1 MLLSSTSIRRLSLGL
16 LPAFSLVVVADT
28 IQVRNPFEVRDD
40 LHFPLDARASN
51 KDGSTPLYKNANAS
65 IEDRVNDLL
74 PRMTLEEKV
83 AQMYVA
89 VLALRALLL
98 AEAGSSASKVI

>member
-40 LHFPLDARASN
+40 LHFPLHARASN

-65 IEDRVNDLL
+65 IEDRVNDIL

-89 VLALRALLL
+89 VLALRALFL
-98 AEAGSSASKVI
+98 AEPGCSAYKAI